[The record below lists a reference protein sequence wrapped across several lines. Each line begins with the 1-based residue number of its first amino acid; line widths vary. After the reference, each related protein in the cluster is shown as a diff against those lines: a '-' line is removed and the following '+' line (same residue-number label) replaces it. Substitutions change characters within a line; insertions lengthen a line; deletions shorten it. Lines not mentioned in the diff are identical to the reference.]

1 MFIEAENIRKS
12 YGRKTAVLN
21 STSFHAASGEYI
33 AIVGANGC
41 GKSTLVNILIG
52 KIKPDSGTVAMGETV
67 KTKKQKK
74 SWFKGL
80 KAEFKKIV
88 WPDQKSLTKETAAV
102 VIVSVVVGVIISV
115 VDLIARFGIEFLVK

>member
-1 MFIEAENIRKS
+1 
-12 YGRKTAVLN
+12 
-21 STSFHAASGEYI
+21 
-33 AIVGANGC
+33 
-41 GKSTLVNILIG
+41 
-52 KIKPDSGTVAMGETV
+52 MGETV

-115 VDLIARFGIEFLVK
+115 VDLVARFGIEFLVK

>member
-1 MFIEAENIRKS
+1 
-12 YGRKTAVLN
+12 
-21 STSFHAASGEYI
+21 
-33 AIVGANGC
+33 
-41 GKSTLVNILIG
+41 
-52 KIKPDSGTVAMGETV
+52 MGETV

-115 VDLIARFGIEFLVK
+115 VDFIARIGIEFLVK

>member
-1 MFIEAENIRKS
+1 
-12 YGRKTAVLN
+12 
-21 STSFHAASGEYI
+21 
-33 AIVGANGC
+33 
-41 GKSTLVNILIG
+41 
-52 KIKPDSGTVAMGETV
+52 MGETV
-67 KTKKQKK
+67 KTKKQEKT
-74 SWFKGL
+74 WFKGL

>member
-1 MFIEAENIRKS
+1 
-12 YGRKTAVLN
+12 
-21 STSFHAASGEYI
+21 
-33 AIVGANGC
+33 
-41 GKSTLVNILIG
+41 
-52 KIKPDSGTVAMGETV
+52 MGETV

-102 VIVSVVVGVIISV
+102 VIVFVVVGVIISV

>member
-1 MFIEAENIRKS
+1 
-12 YGRKTAVLN
+12 
-21 STSFHAASGEYI
+21 
-33 AIVGANGC
+33 
-41 GKSTLVNILIG
+41 
-52 KIKPDSGTVAMGETV
+52 MGETV

-115 VDLIARFGIEFLVK
+115 VDLIARFGIEFLV

>member
-1 MFIEAENIRKS
+1 
-12 YGRKTAVLN
+12 
-21 STSFHAASGEYI
+21 
-33 AIVGANGC
+33 
-41 GKSTLVNILIG
+41 
-52 KIKPDSGTVAMGETV
+52 MGETV

-115 VDLIARFGIEFLVK
+115 VDLIARFGIEFLVN

>member
-1 MFIEAENIRKS
+1 
-12 YGRKTAVLN
+12 
-21 STSFHAASGEYI
+21 
-33 AIVGANGC
+33 
-41 GKSTLVNILIG
+41 
-52 KIKPDSGTVAMGETV
+52 MGETV

-74 SWFKGL
+74 NWFKGL

>member
-1 MFIEAENIRKS
+1 
-12 YGRKTAVLN
+12 
-21 STSFHAASGEYI
+21 
-33 AIVGANGC
+33 
-41 GKSTLVNILIG
+41 
-52 KIKPDSGTVAMGETV
+52 MGETV

-102 VIVSVVVGVIISV
+102 VIVSVVFGVIISV

>member
-1 MFIEAENIRKS
+1 
-12 YGRKTAVLN
+12 
-21 STSFHAASGEYI
+21 
-33 AIVGANGC
+33 
-41 GKSTLVNILIG
+41 
-52 KIKPDSGTVAMGETV
+52 MGETV
-67 KTKKQKK
+67 KTTKQKK

-80 KAEFKKIV
+80 KAEVKKIV

>member
-1 MFIEAENIRKS
+1 M
-12 YGRKTAVLN
+12 
-21 STSFHAASGEYI
+21 
-33 AIVGANGC
+33 
-41 GKSTLVNILIG
+41 
-52 KIKPDSGTVAMGETV
+52 
-67 KTKKQKK
+67 TKKQKK